1 MKLEE
6 NHVSMI
12 RTKTKVVNN
21 TKTSKMITKRMVK
34 NVAKSEEEEAEEVK
48 TEKAAEVVKTENIKM
63 TIKRLSKR
71 KNTKRSQTDKSLMI
85 QTIPQKRRRKMERET
100 NKEEEVEVVMVA
112 INR

>member
-12 RTKTKVVNN
+12 RTKTEVVNN
-21 TKTSKMITKRMVK
+21 TKTSKMITKRTVK
-34 NVAKSEEEEAEEVK
+34 NVAKSEEEVAEA
-48 TEKAAEVVKTENIKM
+48 AKTENIKM

-71 KNTKRSQTDKSLMI
+71 KNTKRSQTDRSLMI
-85 QTIPQKRRRKMERET
+85 QTIPQKRRRKTERET

-112 INR
+112 TNR